1 MKQIFFLLLLPA
13 FVQAQTLSFGVKADS
28 TGVYFI
34 QQKVTTLGDST
45 ETWAVALRS
54 DTPGEVLRHVMAWRE
69 KITQDSA
76 MLQTLF
82 RENTRQR
89 FELDRAAAQL
99 RAIENPE
106 KEQQETPEQEIERLR
121 RENEA
126 LKKGK
131 N

>member
-1 MKQIFFLLLLPA
+1 MKQIIFLLLLPA
-13 FVQAQTLSFGVKADS
+13 FVQAQTTSFGLKTDS

-34 QQKVTTLGDST
+34 QQRVTAVGDST
-45 ETWAVALRS
+45 ETRAIATRF
-54 DTPGEVLRHVMAWRE
+54 DTPAAALGAVQAWRE
-69 KITQDSA
+69 SITRDSA
-76 MLQTLF
+76 TLQTLF

-99 RAIENPE
+99 RTLQNLD
-106 KEQQETPEQEIERLR
+106 KEQQETPDQELERLR
-121 RENEA
+121 LENEA